1 MGKGTPAMGR
11 KSGKKNMIF
20 CRRCG
25 KRTFHLRKKKCSSCR
40 YGAASKMR
48 RYNWRKRKNL

>member
-1 MGKGTPAMGR
+1 MTKGTPAMGG

-25 KRTFHLRKKKCSSCR
+25 RRSYHIRKNKCSSC
-40 YGAASKMR
+40 GFGGKAKMR
-48 RYNWRKRKNL
+48 KYNWRKVKSH

>member
-1 MGKGTPAMGR
+1 MGG

-25 KRTFHLRKKKCSSCR
+25 RRSYHIRKNKCSSC
-40 YGAASKMR
+40 GFGGKAKMR
-48 RYNWRKRKNL
+48 RYNWKKVKNL